1 MLMVLVGEVH
11 GVTSGGDMTTSLW
24 EVRAQ
29 IYMFVAYVLACNLVK
44 TRRQVD
50 VLTWILLLGGGIKGV
65 QGTWRWLITLHGDLH
80 KVQEIFPHEQSFFFN
95 AVLSLTAILFL
106 YGGSRRMKR
115 VALLVL
121 PCVIVASLANQRRAA
136 IVAFAVS
143 LAVLL
148 IVTAVVHPIRR
159 RALVMIVVALAVAWP
174 PYYAAFKNRPGL
186 AGEIAHA
193 VASASS
199 PDPRDASSNLYRV
212 NEDKDI
218 MATMRTSPVIGYGFG
233 KPMQTP
239 YPLADI
245 SGSYIF
251 WNILPHDSILW
262 VWMRLGT
269 VGYTLLWFMIGTA
282 IVQAARLA
290 LQIKDPYLK
299 GLAVWIMLLV
309 VQQVVFGYLDLQ
321 WTNYRNLITLGILFA
336 LPSRLAAFASATDRV
351 DVAAGS
357 PAVPSRRMPRKP
369 YIPHTLSVIDGRL
382 R

>member
-1 MLMVLVGEVH
+1 
-11 GVTSGGDMTTSLW
+11 
-24 EVRAQ
+24 
-29 IYMFVAYVLACNLVK
+29 
-44 TRRQVD
+44 
-50 VLTWILLLGGGIKGV
+50 
-65 QGTWRWLITLHGDLH
+65 
-80 KVQEIFPHEQSFFFN
+80 
-95 AVLSLTAILFL
+95 
-106 YGGSRRMKR
+106 
-115 VALLVL
+115 
-121 PCVIVASLANQRRAA
+121 
-136 IVAFAVS
+136 
-143 LAVLL
+143 
-148 IVTAVVHPIRR
+148 
-159 RALVMIVVALAVAWP
+159 
-174 PYYAAFKNRPGL
+174 
-186 AGEIAHA
+186 
-193 VASASS
+193 
-199 PDPRDASSNLYRV
+199 
-212 NEDKDI
+212 

-251 WNILPHDSILW
+251 WNIMPHNSILW

-269 VGYTLLWFMIGTA
+269 VGYLLLWFMIGTA

-290 LQIKDPYLK
+290 LQIKDSYLK

-309 VQQVVFGYLDLQ
+309 MQQVVFGYLDLQ

-357 PAVPSRRMPRKP
+357 PAVPSRRRPRKP